1 MTMAIAL
8 VLPLF
13 FGSAGAVD
21 VVVQEDSIPDSL
33 LHPRW
38 KIQRTT
44 PVTYDDMN
52 QGSAD
57 LKRPEN
63 IKQEVEYNDSLNRYV
78 LGTRMGKTWLA
89 APIMMDQQEYLK
101 WSERSLMHDY
111 FREKNSEIYQ
121 KKGKEKFD
129 FTDMHFSLG
138 PAEKIFGPGGIRV
151 RTLGTAEL
159 KLGATLKSVDNPSL
173 PIRNRNTMSIDFDEK
188 INLNVTGTIG
198 DKMKWN
204 LNYNTDATFDF
215 DAQNMKLRYDG
226 KEDEIIKLVEAGN
239 VTFPSNSSLIPGAS
253 SLFGIRTD
261 MQFGRLKLQTVFSQ
275 KTSSST
281 SVSTSGGAQTTAF
294 DFTAANYE
302 ENRHFFLDSYF
313 RNNYDRWMATLPTV
327 RTGITINRV
336 EIWVTNKRGQTSNTR
351 DIVAFP
357 GLGESTGGATTPSN
371 TANGLHS
378 ALNSAYS
385 EARTIDQV
393 TTTLEGQNIDGT
405 TMEGGKTYE
414 KIEKA
419 RLLTSSEYTL
429 NTAMGYVSLKT
440 QLQSDQVLA
449 IAYEYTSGGVTYQVG
464 EFSSDNNDV
473 SKALFVKSLKN
484 TDNNPRQPNWQ
495 LMMKNVYY
503 LASSVKKDNFRLD
516 VKYKSDTVGV
526 YTTYLPIPIKK
537 VKEMPLLRLIG
548 ADRLDNNNNTRTD
561 GYFDYVE
568 GYTVSNGRVF
578 LPKAEPFGS
587 ALKTELSKYITNEDS
602 IKKYIFTELYDS
614 TKTVAK
620 QIAEKNKFKLVGKYK
635 GTNANVISLG
645 SSNVPQGSVTVTAG
659 SQTLKEGTDY
669 TVDYSAGEV
678 TIINQSIIDA
688 GTAINVSSESQSD
701 YAMQRKTLL
710 GLNWE
715 YDFSKN
721 FQISGT
727 LQHLNEQSLTT
738 KVTMG
743 AEPMSNTLLGFNLHW
758 KQESQW
764 LTNLLNKISLLHL
777 KQPSNIQF
785 NAEFAKLFS
794 SIASGTQDNAS
805 YIDDFESATS
815 SISLL
820 TPTSWQ
826 LSSVPT
832 KDNDGEF
839 KKSYSKTDL
848 SSGYHRARL
857 AWYTIDPLFTRRS
870 SSLTPSYI
878 KGDLDLL
885 SNHYVREVYINE
897 LYPNR
902 DVSSYSGTS
911 STLSIMNLAYYP
923 DERGPYNFTTD
934 LTAQGKLANPK
945 NSWGG
950 IMKKLDTN
958 DFEQAN
964 IEYVEFWMMD
974 PFIYTRQDGTAQK
987 HSGKLIINLG
997 EVSEDILLDGKKFYE
1012 SGMPVT
1018 DAEAGNVTTTQ
1029 WGKVPVQNTITYA
1042 FATSEGARAK
1052 QDVGFNGLNDEEEQ
1066 QWPQYQDFLNYVKA
1080 NVTSAEARDSILNDP
1095 AGDNYHYFR
1104 GTDWDDRRTG
1114 ILERYK
1120 YINNPQ
1126 GNSPDSDSRSEAYD
1140 TSYKTT
1146 PDVEDINQDYTLNEY
1161 EKYYEYTVA
1170 INPDSMQVG
1179 SNYIVDQRTVSPTL
1193 RNGTQEEVHWYQ
1205 FRVPIRRGKSVGG
1218 MSDISSIRFMRVYM
1232 TEFEEPTVLRFGSL
1246 DLVRGDWR
1254 IYDQSISGASANPTA
1269 TFTASSISIEENS
1282 DKKPVNYILPPG
1294 ISRVTDPTQPQLT
1307 ENNEEAMR
1315 IDVSNMA
1322 ANDAVAVYKNTSYD
1336 MRHYNQLQMFI
1347 HANTTQTNTTQLANN
1362 ELALFIRLGSDY
1374 NTNYYEYQIP
1384 LKLTPEGQYDMN
1396 SNTDK
1401 RIVWPEENM
1410 LNLTLSKLTALKKQR
1425 NKMRAQGQASYS
1437 TAYTIND
1444 SDTPKNQISI
1454 MGNPTLGEVRTI
1466 MIGVKN
1472 LSGTTKDGEV
1482 WVNELRLLEPAS
1494 EGGWAAAADLNVQLS
1509 DLGSVSASGKYV
1521 SDGFGG
1527 LEQKVLE
1534 RSTDKYG
1541 TYSVTTNLEL
1551 GKFFP
1556 AKAKVSAP
1564 FYYSVTKSKT
1574 SPKYNPLDTDM
1585 LLDDALESAATKQEK
1600 DSIESIAVV
1609 NTVSRN
1615 LSLSNVNFGIATKK
1629 HPMPY
1634 DPANFTFS
1642 YSYSHQHTDGETTV
1656 FENTDNWRGAIN
1668 YAWSPVY
1675 KPLSPF
1681 KKSIKSKSKYFDILK
1696 NIDLNWLPQSISAGT
1711 EMTRY
1716 AHELQE
1722 RDLGTENSTELPVN
1736 YDSQFRWNRDFSIRW
1751 DLTKNLRMSFNS
1763 STEAEIE
1770 ENWPKDRALY
1780 ATEYEAYKDSLNS
1793 WQSIKHMGK
1802 PLDYHQTFTGSY
1814 KLPLN
1819 QIPVLNWLTADAS
1832 YNATYH
1838 WARGTTEE
1846 DGSTLGNTITNNRT
1860 YNLNGKIDMVKL
1872 YNQVPFLKKVNDLF
1886 NKRQTYTPKKKVTPV
1901 KDTNKKD
1908 NKDGKDAKDN
1918 KDAKDEKKAP
1928 TFADRAKKNAFV
1940 REITLAPDTAITV
1953 THGKK
1958 TKRLAISAR
1967 TEDGKL
1973 IPLKIKKLD
1982 DNKIRIVNKGD
1993 STMKVKLQVVALEP
2007 LDDKPWYKVAQHAA
2021 RFAMMLRSFSVSYR
2035 NQYAMTLP
2043 GFMPNAG
2050 DIFGQRTGGQA
2061 MAPGLAFAF
2070 GLTDD
2075 DFINKAQ
2082 ANNWLLNNDSIAT
2095 PATSTSV
2102 KDVQVK
2108 MTLEPVRDLK
2118 IDLNMTHSENKAKS
2132 IQYMYAGTPTTQSG
2146 SFTMTT
2152 ISIGSA
2158 FEGLGSA
2165 DNGYRSASFEKFCNS
2180 LAGYQ
2185 ARLQARYEGAVYPTG
2200 TTYAGAKYDAAKT
2213 PVNQYSADVMVP
2225 AFLNA
2230 YTGYSGTDI
2239 FPTLASMLPNW
2250 TLKYS
2255 GLSKLPWIRDHFKS
2269 VNINHSYKSIYS
2281 VGSYSSYSTYKEF
2294 MGEGLGF
2301 ITNGTTGDTTPS
2313 SMFNVSTVSINEAF
2327 SPLLGIDVTLPNNM
2341 TFKAE
2346 YRTTRVLSLSM
2357 TSIQINE
2364 TTSKDWVFGFGYKI
2378 NDFRFW
2384 RGRGLV
2390 ASKSNKS
2397 SKQGNSKDNNNNQ
2410 TSKQQTTKTTKK
2422 GFAHDLNLRLDL
2434 SYRKQAAITRDIA
2447 TVLSSATSGNTAFK
2461 LAFSAEYAISRLLSM
2476 SFYYDRQSNTP
2487 LLSSSSYPTVTQD
2500 FGLSMKF
2507 SLTR

>member
-1 MTMAIAL
+1 MAIAL

-44 PVTYDDMN
+44 PVTYDDMS
-52 QGSAD
+52 QGSTD

-101 WSERSLMHDY
+101 WTERGLMRDY

-173 PIRNRNTMSIDFDEK
+173 PIRNRNTTSIDFDEK
-188 INLNVTGTIG
+188 INLNVTGSIG

-281 SVSTSGGAQTTAF
+281 SVSTNGGAQTSAF
-294 DFTAANYE
+294 DISAANYE
-302 ENRHFFLDSYF
+302 ENRHFFLDTYF
-313 RNNYDRWMATLPTV
+313 RNNYDRWMATLPTA

-357 GLGESTGGATTPSN
+357 ALGESTSGITPPSN
-371 TANGLHS
+371 SANSLHS
-378 ALNSAYS
+378 SLNGAYS
-385 EARTIDQV
+385 AARTIDQV
-393 TTTLEGQNIDGT
+393 TQTLEGQTVDGI

-429 NTAMGYVSLKT
+429 NKTMGYVSLKT

-464 EFSSDNNDV
+464 EFSADNNDV

-526 YTTYLPIPIKK
+526 YTTYLPIPEKDIKEK
-537 VKEMPLLRLIG
+537 PLLRLIG

-578 LPKAEPFGS
+578 LPKAEPFGRG
-587 ALKTELSKYITNEDS
+587 LQTELRKYITNEDS
-602 IKKYIFTELYDS
+602 ISKYVFTELYDS

-620 QIAEKNKFKLVGKYK
+620 QIAEKNKFKLIGKYK
-635 GTNANVISLG
+635 GSNANVISLG

-678 TIINQSIIDA
+678 TILNQSIIDA

-701 YAMQRKTLL
+701 YGMQRKTLF

-738 KVTMG
+738 KVAMG
-743 AEPMSNTLLGFNLHW
+743 AEPMSNTIVGFNLHW

-764 LTNLLNKISLLHL
+764 LTNLLNKIPLLHL
-777 KQPSNIQF
+777 KEPSNIQF

-815 SISLL
+815 NISLL

-826 LSSVPT
+826 LSSVPQQPKET
-832 KDNDGEF
+832 
-839 KKSYSKTDL
+839 YSKSDL

-902 DVSSYSGTS
+902 DVTSYSGTS

-923 DERGPYNFTTD
+923 DERGPYNFSTD
-934 LTAQGKLANPK
+934 LTAQGKLAQPK
-945 NSWGG
+945 QSWGG
-950 IMKKLDTN
+950 MMRKLDTN

-974 PFIYTRQDGTAQK
+974 PFVYTRQDGTSHK
-987 HSGKLIINLG
+987 HAGKLVINLG
-997 EVSEDILLDGKKFYE
+997 EVSEDVLLDGKKFYE

-1066 QWPQYQDFLNYVKA
+1066 QWPQYQNFLNYVKT

-1095 AGDNYHYFR
+1095 AGDDYHYFR
-1104 GTDWDDRRTG
+1104 GSDWDERRTG
-1114 ILERYK
+1114 ILDRYK

-1126 GNSPDSDSRSEAYD
+1126 GNSPDSNSRTEDYD

-1193 RNGTQEEVHWYQ
+1193 RNGTQEEVRWYQ
-1205 FRVPIRRGKSVGG
+1205 FRVPIRLGKSVGG

-1232 TEFEEPTVLRFGSL
+1232 TDFEEPTVLRLASL

-1254 IYDQSISGASANPTA
+1254 IYDQTISGASANPTA

-1322 ANDAVAVYKNTSYD
+1322 ANDAVAVYKNTNYD
-1336 MRHYNQLQMFI
+1336 MRHYNQLQMFV

-1362 ELALFIRLGSDY
+1362 ELALFVRLGSDY
-1374 NTNYYEYQIP
+1374 NTNYYEYLIP

-1396 SNTDK
+1396 STTDK

-1437 TAYTIND
+1437 TVYTLND
-1444 SDTPKNQISI
+1444 SDNPKNKLSI

-1472 LSGTTKDGEV
+1472 ISNATKDGEV

-1494 EGGWAAAADLNVQLS
+1494 EGGWAAAADINVQLS

-1521 SDGFGG
+1521 SDGFGS

-1600 DSIESIAVV
+1600 DSIESIAIV
-1609 NTVSRN
+1609 NTVNRN

-1642 YSYSHQHTDGETTV
+1642 YSHSHQHTDGETTV
-1656 FENTDNWRGAIN
+1656 FENTDNWRGAVN

-1722 RDLGTENSTELPVN
+1722 RDLGTENSTQLPVN
-1736 YDSQFRWNRDFSIRW
+1736 YDSQFRWNREFAIRW
-1751 DLTKNLRMSFNS
+1751 DLTKNLRLNFQSA
-1763 STEAEIE
+1763 TQAEIE

-1780 ATEYEAYKDSLNS
+1780 ASDYEAYKDSLNS

-1802 PLDYHQTFTGSY
+1802 PLDYNQTFTGSY

-1819 QIPVLNWLTADAS
+1819 LIPVLNWLNADAS

-1860 YNLNGKIDMVKL
+1860 YNLNGKLDMVKL
-1872 YNQVPFLKKVNDLF
+1872 YNQVPFLKKVNELF
-1886 NKRQTYTPKKKVTPV
+1886 SKRQTYTPKKKTVAA
-1901 KDTNKKD
+1901 KDTVKNKKD
-1908 NKDGKDAKDN
+1908 T
-1918 KDAKDEKKAP
+1918 P
-1928 TFADRAKKNAFV
+1928 SFADRAKKNAFV
-1940 REITLAPDTAITV
+1940 REMTLAPDTAITV

-1958 TKRLAISAR
+1958 TKRLNITAR

-1982 DNKIRIVNKGD
+1982 ENKIRIVNKGD

-2021 RFAMMLRSFSVSYR
+2021 RFAMMVRNISVSYR

-2043 GFMPNAG
+2043 GFMPNVG
-2050 DIFGQRTGGQA
+2050 DIFGQRTGGQT

-2070 GLTDD
+2070 GLTGD

-2102 KDVQVK
+2102 KDLQVK
-2108 MTLEPVRDLK
+2108 MTLEPIRDLK
-2118 IDLNMTHSENKAKS
+2118 IDLNMTHSETKAKS

-2152 ISIGSA
+2152 ISLGSA
-2158 FEGLGSA
+2158 FEGIGSA
-2165 DNGYRSASFEKFCNS
+2165 DNGYHSATFEKFCNS

-2185 ARLQARYEGAVYPTG
+2185 ARLQARYEGAVYPAG

-2239 FPTLASMLPNW
+2239 FPTIASMLPNW
-2250 TLKYS
+2250 TIKYS
-2255 GLSKLPWIRDHFKS
+2255 GLTKLPWIRDHFKS
-2269 VNINHSYKSIYS
+2269 VNINHSYKSIYA

-2301 ITNGTTGDTTPS
+2301 TTNATTGDPTPS

-2327 SPLLGIDVTLPNNM
+2327 SPLLGIDVTLQNNM

-2357 TSIQINE
+2357 TSIQLNE

-2390 ASKSNKS
+2390 ARSNKS
-2397 SKQGNSKDNNNNQ
+2397 TKQGNGTNNNNN
-2410 TSKQQTTKTTKK
+2410 SKTTTNSKTTKK

-2434 SYRKQAAITRDIA
+2434 SYRQQAAITRDIA
-2447 TVLSSATSGNTAFK
+2447 TVMSSATSGNTAFK

>member
-1 MTMAIAL
+1 MAIAL

-44 PVTYDDMN
+44 PVTYNDMS
-52 QGSAD
+52 QGSTD

-101 WSERSLMHDY
+101 WTERGLMRDY

-151 RTLGTAEL
+151 RTLGSAEL

-173 PIRNRNTMSIDFDEK
+173 PIRNRNTTSIDFDEK
-188 INLNVTGTIG
+188 INLNVTGSIG

-281 SVSTSGGAQTTAF
+281 SVSTNGGAQTSAF
-294 DFTAANYE
+294 DISAANYE
-302 ENRHFFLDSYF
+302 ENRHFFLDTYF
-313 RNNYDRWMATLPTV
+313 RNNYDRWMATLPTA

-357 GLGESTGGATTPSN
+357 ALGESTSGTTPPSN
-371 TANGLHS
+371 AANSLHS
-378 ALNSAYS
+378 SLNGAYS
-385 EARTIDQV
+385 AARTIDQV
-393 TTTLEGQNIDGT
+393 TQTLEGQTVDGI

-464 EFSSDNNDV
+464 EFSADNNDV

-484 TDNNPRQPNWQ
+484 TDNNPQQPNWQ

-526 YTTYLPIPIKK
+526 YTTYLPIPEKDIKEK
-537 VKEMPLLRLIG
+537 PLLRLIG

-578 LPKAEPFGS
+578 LPKAEPFGRG
-587 ALKTELSKYITNEDS
+587 LQTELRKYINNEDS
-602 IKKYIFTELYDS
+602 ISKYTFTELYDN

-635 GTNANVISLG
+635 GSNANVISLG

-678 TIINQSIIDA
+678 TILNQSIIDA

-701 YAMQRKTLL
+701 YGMQRKTLF

-738 KVTMG
+738 KVAMG
-743 AEPMSNTLLGFNLHW
+743 AEPMSNTIVGFNLHW

-764 LTNLLNKISLLHL
+764 LTNLLNKIPLLHL
-777 KQPSNIQF
+777 KEPSNIQF

-815 SISLL
+815 NISLL

-826 LSSVPT
+826 LSSVPQQPNKT
-832 KDNDGEF
+832 
-839 KKSYSKTDL
+839 YSKSDL

-902 DVSSYSGTS
+902 DVTSYSGTS

-923 DERGPYNFTTD
+923 DERGPYNFSTD
-934 LTAQGKLANPK
+934 LTAQGKLAQPK
-945 NSWGG
+945 QSWGG
-950 IMKKLDTN
+950 MMRKLDTN

-974 PFIYTRQDGTAQK
+974 PFIYTRQNGTSQK
-987 HSGKLIINLG
+987 HAGKLVINLG
-997 EVSEDILLDGKKFYE
+997 EVSEDVLLDGKKFYE

-1066 QWPQYQDFLNYVKA
+1066 QWPQYQNFLNYVKT

-1095 AGDNYHYFR
+1095 AGDDYHYFR
-1104 GTDWDDRRTG
+1104 GSDWDERRTG
-1114 ILERYK
+1114 ILDRYK

-1126 GNSPDSDSRSEAYD
+1126 GNSPDSNSRTEDYD

-1193 RNGTQEEVHWYQ
+1193 RNGTQEEVRWYQ
-1205 FRVPIRRGKSVGG
+1205 FRVPIRQGKSVGG
-1218 MSDISSIRFMRVYM
+1218 ISDISSIRFMRVYM
-1232 TEFEEPTVLRFGSL
+1232 TDFEEPTVLRLASL

-1254 IYDQSISGASANPTA
+1254 IYDQTISGASANPTA

-1336 MRHYNQLQMFI
+1336 MRHYNQLQMFV

-1362 ELALFIRLGSDY
+1362 ELALFVRLGSDY

-1396 SNTDK
+1396 STTDK

-1437 TAYTIND
+1437 TIYTLTD
-1444 SDTPKNQISI
+1444 SDNPKNKMSI
-1454 MGNPTLGEVRTI
+1454 LGNPTLGEVRTI

-1472 LSGTTKDGEV
+1472 ISNATKDGEV

-1494 EGGWAAAADLNVQLS
+1494 EGGWAAAADINVQLS

-1521 SDGFGG
+1521 SDGFGS
-1527 LEQKVLE
+1527 LEQKVME

-1600 DSIESIAVV
+1600 DSIESIAVI

-1642 YSYSHQHTDGETTV
+1642 YSHSHQHTDGETTV
-1656 FENTDNWRGAIN
+1656 FENTDNWRGAVN

-1722 RDLGTENSTELPVN
+1722 RDLGTENNAELPVN
-1736 YDSQFRWNRDFSIRW
+1736 YDSQFRWNREFAIRW
-1751 DLTKNLRMSFNS
+1751 DLTKNLRLNFQS

-1780 ATEYEAYKDSLNS
+1780 ASDYEAYKDSLNS

-1802 PLDYHQTFTGSY
+1802 PLDYNQTFTGSY

-1819 QIPVLNWLTADAS
+1819 LIPVLNWLNADAS

-1860 YNLNGKIDMVKL
+1860 YNLNGKLDMVKL
-1872 YNQVPFLKKVNDLF
+1872 YNQVPFLKKVNELF
-1886 NKRQTYTPKKKVTPV
+1886 SKRQVYTPKKKKTVV
-1901 KDTNKKD
+1901 AKDSDKDKKD
-1908 NKDGKDAKDN
+1908 K
-1918 KDAKDEKKAP
+1918 KDEKKAP

-1940 REITLAPDTAITV
+1940 REMTLVPDTAITV

-1958 TKRLAISAR
+1958 TKRLNITAR

-1982 DNKIRIVNKGD
+1982 ENKIRIVNKGD

-2021 RFAMMLRSFSVSYR
+2021 RFAMMVRNISVSYR

-2050 DIFGQRTGGQA
+2050 DLFGQRTGGQT

-2070 GLTDD
+2070 GLTGD

-2102 KDVQVK
+2102 KDLQVK
-2108 MTLEPVRDLK
+2108 MTLEPIRDLK
-2118 IDLNMTHSENKAKS
+2118 IDLNMTHSETKAKS
-2132 IQYMYAGTPTTQSG
+2132 IQYMYAGMPTTQSG

-2152 ISIGSA
+2152 ISLGSA
-2158 FEGLGSA
+2158 FEGIGSA
-2165 DNGYRSASFEKFCNS
+2165 DNGYHSASFEKFCNS

-2239 FPTLASMLPNW
+2239 FPTIASMLPNW
-2250 TLKYS
+2250 TIKYS
-2255 GLSKLPWIRDHFKS
+2255 GLTKLPWIRDHFKS
-2269 VNINHSYKSIYS
+2269 VNINHSYKSIYA
-2281 VGSYSSYSTYKEF
+2281 VGSYSSYATYKEF

-2301 ITNGTTGDTTPS
+2301 TTNATTGDPTPS

-2357 TSIQINE
+2357 TSIQLNE

-2390 ASKSNKS
+2390 ARSNKS
-2397 SKQGNSKDNNNNQ
+2397 TKQGNGTNNNNNNNNN
-2410 TSKQQTTKTTKK
+2410 KTTTNSKTTKK

-2434 SYRKQAAITRDIA
+2434 SYRQQAAITRDIA
-2447 TVLSSATSGNTAFK
+2447 TVMSSATSGNTAFK

>member
-1 MTMAIAL
+1 MAIAL

-44 PVTYDDMN
+44 PVTYDDMS
-52 QGSAD
+52 QGSTD

-101 WSERSLMHDY
+101 WTERGLMRDY

-173 PIRNRNTMSIDFDEK
+173 PIRNRNTTSIDFDEK
-188 INLNVTGTIG
+188 INLNVTGSIG

-239 VTFPSNSSLIPGAS
+239 ITFPSNSSLIPGAS

-281 SVSTSGGAQTTAF
+281 SVSTNGGAQTSAF
-294 DFTAANYE
+294 DISAANYE
-302 ENRHFFLDSYF
+302 ENRHFFLDTYF
-313 RNNYDRWMATLPTV
+313 RNNYDRWMATLPTA

-357 GLGESTGGATTPSN
+357 ALGESTSGTTPPSN
-371 TANGLHS
+371 SANSLHS
-378 ALNSAYS
+378 SLNGAYS

-393 TTTLEGQNIDGT
+393 MQTLEGQTVDGIK
-405 TMEGGKTYE
+405 MEGGKTYE

-429 NTAMGYVSLKT
+429 NTTMGYVSLKT

-464 EFSSDNNDV
+464 EFSADNNDV

-484 TDNNPRQPNWQ
+484 TDNTPQQPNWQ

-526 YTTYLPIPIKK
+526 YTTYLPIPEKDIKEK
-537 VKEMPLLRLIG
+537 PLLRLIG

-578 LPKAEPFGS
+578 LPKAEPFGRG
-587 ALKTELSKYITNEDS
+587 LQTELRKYINNEDS
-602 IKKYIFTELYDS
+602 ISKYTFTELYDN

-635 GTNANVISLG
+635 GSNANVISLG

-678 TIINQSIIDA
+678 TILNQSIIDA

-701 YAMQRKTLL
+701 YGMQRKTLF

-738 KVTMG
+738 KVAMG
-743 AEPMSNTLLGFNLHW
+743 AEPMSNTIVGFNLHW

-764 LTNLLNKISLLHL
+764 LTNLLNKIPLLHL
-777 KQPSNIQF
+777 KEPSNIQF

-815 SISLL
+815 NISLL

-826 LSSVPT
+826 LSSVPQQPKET
-832 KDNDGEF
+832 
-839 KKSYSKTDL
+839 YSKSDL

-857 AWYTIDPLFTRRS
+857 AWYTIDPLFTRQS

-878 KGDLDLL
+878 KGDLNLL

-902 DVSSYSGTS
+902 DVTSYSGTS

-923 DERGPYNFTTD
+923 DERGPYNFSTD
-934 LTAQGKLANPK
+934 LTAQGKLTQPK
-945 NSWGG
+945 LSWGG
-950 IMKKLDTN
+950 MMRKLDTN

-974 PFIYTRQDGTAQK
+974 PFVYTRQDGTSQK
-987 HSGKLIINLG
+987 HAGKLVINLG
-997 EVSEDILLDGKKFYE
+997 EVSEDVLLDGKKFYE

-1066 QWPQYQDFLNYVKA
+1066 QWPQYQNFLNYVKA

-1095 AGDNYHYFR
+1095 AGDDYHYFR
-1104 GTDWDDRRTG
+1104 GSDWDERRTG
-1114 ILERYK
+1114 ILDRYK

-1126 GNSPDSDSRSEAYD
+1126 GNSPDSNSRTEDYD

-1193 RNGTQEEVHWYQ
+1193 RNGTQEEVRWYQ

-1232 TEFEEPTVLRFGSL
+1232 TDFEEPTVLRLASL

-1254 IYDQSISGASANPTA
+1254 IYDQTISDASANPTA
-1269 TFTASSISIEENS
+1269 TFNASSISIEENS

-1322 ANDAVAVYKNTSYD
+1322 ANDAVAVYKNTNYD
-1336 MRHYNQLQMFI
+1336 MRHYNQLQMFV

-1362 ELALFIRLGSDY
+1362 ELALFVRLGSDY
-1374 NTNYYEYQIP
+1374 NTNYYEYLIP

-1396 SNTDK
+1396 STTDK

-1437 TAYTIND
+1437 TVYTLND
-1444 SDTPKNQISI
+1444 SDNPKNKLSI

-1472 LSGTTKDGEV
+1472 ISNATKDGEV

-1494 EGGWAAAADLNVQLS
+1494 EGGWAAAADINVQLS

-1521 SDGFGG
+1521 SDGFGS

-1600 DSIESIAVV
+1600 DSIESIAIV
-1609 NTVSRN
+1609 NTVNRN

-1642 YSYSHQHTDGETTV
+1642 YSHSHQHTDGETTV
-1656 FENTDNWRGAIN
+1656 FENTDNWRGAVN

-1722 RDLGTENSTELPVN
+1722 RDLGTENSTQLPVN
-1736 YDSQFRWNRDFSIRW
+1736 YDSQFRWNREFAIRW
-1751 DLTKNLRMSFNS
+1751 DLTKNLRLNFQSA
-1763 STEAEIE
+1763 TQAEIE

-1780 ATEYEAYKDSLNS
+1780 ASDYEAYKDSLNS

-1802 PLDYHQTFTGSY
+1802 PLDYNQTFTGSY

-1819 QIPVLNWLTADAS
+1819 LIPVLNWLNADAS

-1860 YNLNGKIDMVKL
+1860 YNLNGKLDMVKL
-1872 YNQVPFLKKVNDLF
+1872 YNQVPFLKKVNELF
-1886 NKRQTYTPKKKVTPV
+1886 SKRQTYTPKKKTVAA
-1901 KDTNKKD
+1901 KDTVKNKKD
-1908 NKDGKDAKDN
+1908 T
-1918 KDAKDEKKAP
+1918 P
-1928 TFADRAKKNAFV
+1928 SFADRAKKNAFV
-1940 REITLAPDTAITV
+1940 REMTLAPDTAITV

-1958 TKRLAISAR
+1958 TKRLNITAR

-1982 DNKIRIVNKGD
+1982 ENKIRIVNKGD

-2021 RFAMMLRSFSVSYR
+2021 RFAMMVRNISVSYR

-2043 GFMPNAG
+2043 GFMPNVG
-2050 DIFGQRTGGQA
+2050 DIFGQRTGGQT

-2070 GLTDD
+2070 GLTGD

-2102 KDVQVK
+2102 KDLQVK
-2108 MTLEPVRDLK
+2108 MTLEPIRDLK
-2118 IDLNMTHSENKAKS
+2118 IDLNMTHSETKAKS

-2152 ISIGSA
+2152 ISLGSA
-2158 FEGLGSA
+2158 FEGIGSA
-2165 DNGYRSASFEKFCNS
+2165 DNGYHSATFEKFCNS

-2185 ARLQARYEGAVYPTG
+2185 ARLQARYEGAVYPAG

-2239 FPTLASMLPNW
+2239 FPTIASMLPNW
-2250 TLKYS
+2250 TIKYS
-2255 GLSKLPWIRDHFKS
+2255 GLTKLPWIRDHFKS
-2269 VNINHSYKSIYS
+2269 VNINHSYKSIYA

-2301 ITNGTTGDTTPS
+2301 TTNATTGDPTPS

-2327 SPLLGIDVTLPNNM
+2327 SPLLGIDVTLQNNM

-2346 YRTTRVLSLSM
+2346 YRTTRVLSLSI
-2357 TSIQINE
+2357 TSIQLNE

-2378 NDFRFW
+2378 NDFQFW

-2390 ASKSNKS
+2390 ARSNKS
-2397 SKQGNSKDNNNNQ
+2397 TKQGNGTNNNNNNN
-2410 TSKQQTTKTTKK
+2410 KTTTNSKTTKK

-2434 SYRKQAAITRDIA
+2434 SYRQQAAITRDIA
-2447 TVLSSATSGNTAFK
+2447 TVMSSATSGNTAFK

>member
-1 MTMAIAL
+1 MKVVMTMATAL

-44 PVTYDDMN
+44 PVTYDDIT

-101 WSERSLMHDY
+101 WSERGLMRDY

-173 PIRNRNTMSIDFDEK
+173 PIRNRNTTSIDFDEK
-188 INLNVTGTIG
+188 INLNVTGSIG

-281 SVSTSGGAQTTAF
+281 SVSTNGGAQTSAF
-294 DFTAANYE
+294 DISAANYE
-302 ENRHFFLDSYF
+302 ENRHFFLDTYF
-313 RNNYDRWMATLPTV
+313 RNNYDRWMATLPTA

-357 GLGESTGGATTPSN
+357 ALGESTSGITPPSN
-371 TANGLHS
+371 SANSLHS
-378 ALNSAYS
+378 SLNGAYS
-385 EARTIDQV
+385 AARTIDQV
-393 TTTLEGQNIDGT
+393 TQTLEGQTVDGI

-429 NTAMGYVSLKT
+429 NKTMGYVSLKT

-464 EFSSDNNDV
+464 EFSADNNDV

-526 YTTYLPIPIKK
+526 YTTYLPIPEKDIKEK
-537 VKEMPLLRLIG
+537 PLLRLIG

-578 LPKAEPFGS
+578 LPKAEPFGRG
-587 ALKTELSKYITNEDS
+587 LQTELRKYITNEDS
-602 IKKYIFTELYDS
+602 ISKYVFTELYDS

-620 QIAEKNKFKLVGKYK
+620 QIAEKNKFKLIGKYK
-635 GTNANVISLG
+635 GSNANVISLG

-678 TIINQSIIDA
+678 TILNQSIIDA

-701 YAMQRKTLL
+701 YGMQRKTLF

-738 KVTMG
+738 KVAMG
-743 AEPMSNTLLGFNLHW
+743 AEPMSNTIVGFNLHW

-764 LTNLLNKISLLHL
+764 LTNLLNKIPLLHL
-777 KQPSNIQF
+777 KEPSNIQF

-815 SISLL
+815 NISLL

-826 LSSVPT
+826 LSSVPQQPKET
-832 KDNDGEF
+832 
-839 KKSYSKTDL
+839 YSKSDL

-857 AWYTIDPLFTRRS
+857 AWYTIDPLFTRQS

-902 DVSSYSGTS
+902 DVTSYSGTS

-923 DERGPYNFTTD
+923 DERGPYNFSTD
-934 LTAQGKLANPK
+934 LTAQGKLAQPK
-945 NSWGG
+945 QSWGG
-950 IMKKLDTN
+950 MMRKLDTN

-974 PFIYTRQDGTAQK
+974 PFVYTRQDGTSQK
-987 HSGKLIINLG
+987 HAGKLVINLG
-997 EVSEDILLDGKKFYE
+997 EVSEDVLLDGKKFYE

-1066 QWPQYQDFLNYVKA
+1066 QWPQYQNFLNYVKT

-1095 AGDNYHYFR
+1095 AGDDYHYFR
-1104 GTDWDDRRTG
+1104 GSDWDERRTG
-1114 ILERYK
+1114 ILDRYK

-1126 GNSPDSDSRSEAYD
+1126 GNSPDSNSRTEDYD

-1193 RNGTQEEVHWYQ
+1193 RNGTQEEVRWYQ

-1232 TEFEEPTVLRFGSL
+1232 TDFEEPTVLRLASL

-1254 IYDQSISGASANPTA
+1254 IYDQTISGASANPTA

-1322 ANDAVAVYKNTSYD
+1322 ANDAVAVYKNTNYD
-1336 MRHYNQLQMFI
+1336 MRHYNQLQMFV

-1362 ELALFIRLGSDY
+1362 ELALFVRLGSDY
-1374 NTNYYEYQIP
+1374 NTNYYEYLIP

-1396 SNTDK
+1396 STTDK

-1437 TAYTIND
+1437 TVYTLND
-1444 SDTPKNQISI
+1444 SDNPKNKLSI

-1472 LSGTTKDGEV
+1472 ISNATKDGEV

-1494 EGGWAAAADLNVQLS
+1494 EGGWAAAADINVQLS

-1521 SDGFGG
+1521 SDGFGS

-1600 DSIESIAVV
+1600 DSIESIAIV
-1609 NTVSRN
+1609 NTVNRN

-1642 YSYSHQHTDGETTV
+1642 YSHSHQHTDGETTV
-1656 FENTDNWRGAIN
+1656 FENTDNWRGAVN

-1722 RDLGTENSTELPVN
+1722 RDLGTENSTQLPVN
-1736 YDSQFRWNRDFSIRW
+1736 YDSQFRWNREFAIRW
-1751 DLTKNLRMSFNS
+1751 DLTKNLRLNFQSA
-1763 STEAEIE
+1763 TQAEIE

-1780 ATEYEAYKDSLNS
+1780 ASDYEAYKDSLNS

-1802 PLDYHQTFTGSY
+1802 PLDYNQTFTGSY

-1819 QIPVLNWLTADAS
+1819 LIPVLNWLNADAS

-1860 YNLNGKIDMVKL
+1860 YNLNGKLDMVKL
-1872 YNQVPFLKKVNDLF
+1872 YNQVPFLKKVNELF
-1886 NKRQTYTPKKKVTPV
+1886 SKRQTYTPKKKTVAAKDTV
-1901 KDTNKKD
+1901 KDKRDT
-1908 NKDGKDAKDN
+1908 
-1918 KDAKDEKKAP
+1918 P
-1928 TFADRAKKNAFV
+1928 SFADRAKKNAFV
-1940 REITLAPDTAITV
+1940 REMTLAPDTAITV

-1958 TKRLAISAR
+1958 TKRLNITAR

-1982 DNKIRIVNKGD
+1982 ENKIRIVNKGD

-2021 RFAMMLRSFSVSYR
+2021 RFAMMVRNISVSYR

-2043 GFMPNAG
+2043 GFMPNVG
-2050 DIFGQRTGGQA
+2050 DIFGQRTGGQT

-2070 GLTDD
+2070 GLTGD

-2102 KDVQVK
+2102 KDLQVK
-2108 MTLEPVRDLK
+2108 MTLEPIRDLK
-2118 IDLNMTHSENKAKS
+2118 IDLNMTHSETKAKS

-2152 ISIGSA
+2152 ISLGSA
-2158 FEGLGSA
+2158 FEGIGSA
-2165 DNGYRSASFEKFCNS
+2165 DNGYHSATFEKFCNS

-2185 ARLQARYEGAVYPTG
+2185 ARLQARYEGAVYPAG

-2239 FPTLASMLPNW
+2239 FPTIASMLPNW
-2250 TLKYS
+2250 TIKYS
-2255 GLSKLPWIRDHFKS
+2255 GLTKLPWIRDHFKS
-2269 VNINHSYKSIYS
+2269 VNINHSYKSIYA

-2301 ITNGTTGDTTPS
+2301 TTNATTGDPTPS

-2327 SPLLGIDVTLPNNM
+2327 SPLLGIDVTLQNNM

-2357 TSIQINE
+2357 TSIQLNE

-2378 NDFRFW
+2378 NDFQFW

-2390 ASKSNKS
+2390 ARSNKS
-2397 SKQGNSKDNNNNQ
+2397 TKQGNGTNNNNNNN
-2410 TSKQQTTKTTKK
+2410 KTTTNSKTTKK

-2434 SYRKQAAITRDIA
+2434 SYRQQAAITRDIA
-2447 TVLSSATSGNTAFK
+2447 TVMSSATSGNTAFK

>member
-1 MTMAIAL
+1 MKVVMTMATAL

-44 PVTYDDMN
+44 PVTYDDIT

-101 WSERSLMHDY
+101 WSERGLMRDY

-173 PIRNRNTMSIDFDEK
+173 PIRNRNTTSIDFDEK
-188 INLNVTGTIG
+188 INLNVTGSIG

-281 SVSTSGGAQTTAF
+281 SVSTNGGAQTSAF
-294 DFTAANYE
+294 DISAANYE
-302 ENRHFFLDSYF
+302 ENRHFFLDTYF
-313 RNNYDRWMATLPTV
+313 RNNYDRWMATLPTA

-357 GLGESTGGATTPSN
+357 ALGESTSGITPPSN
-371 TANGLHS
+371 SANSLHS
-378 ALNSAYS
+378 SLNGAYS
-385 EARTIDQV
+385 AARTIDQV
-393 TTTLEGQNIDGT
+393 TQTLEGQTVDGI

-429 NTAMGYVSLKT
+429 NKTMGYVSLKT

-464 EFSSDNNDV
+464 EFSADNNDV

-526 YTTYLPIPIKK
+526 YTTYLPIPEKDIKEK
-537 VKEMPLLRLIG
+537 PLLRLIG

-578 LPKAEPFGS
+578 LPKAEPFGRG
-587 ALKTELSKYITNEDS
+587 LQTELRKYITNEDS
-602 IKKYIFTELYDS
+602 ISKYVFTELYDS

-620 QIAEKNKFKLVGKYK
+620 QIAEKNKFKLIGKYK
-635 GTNANVISLG
+635 GSNANVISLG

-678 TIINQSIIDA
+678 TILNQSIIDA

-701 YAMQRKTLL
+701 YGMQRKTLF

-738 KVTMG
+738 KVAMG
-743 AEPMSNTLLGFNLHW
+743 AEPMSNTIVGFNLHW

-764 LTNLLNKISLLHL
+764 LTNLLNKIPLLHL
-777 KQPSNIQF
+777 KEPSNIQF

-815 SISLL
+815 NISLL

-826 LSSVPT
+826 LASVPKVVEST
-832 KDNDGEF
+832 YN
-839 KKSYSKTDL
+839 KSDL

-857 AWYTIDPLFTRRS
+857 AWYTIDPLFTRQS

-902 DVSSYSGTS
+902 DVTSYSGTS

-923 DERGPYNFTTD
+923 DERGPYNFSTD
-934 LTAQGKLANPK
+934 LTAQGKLAQPK
-945 NSWGG
+945 QSWGG
-950 IMKKLDTN
+950 MMRKLDTN

-974 PFIYTRQDGTAQK
+974 PFVYTRQDGTSQK
-987 HSGKLIINLG
+987 HAGKLVINLG
-997 EVSEDILLDGKKFYE
+997 EVSEDVLLDGKKFYE

-1066 QWPQYQDFLNYVKA
+1066 QWPQYQNFLNYVKT

-1095 AGDNYHYFR
+1095 AGDDYHYFR
-1104 GTDWDDRRTG
+1104 GSDWDERRTG
-1114 ILERYK
+1114 ILDRYK

-1126 GNSPDSDSRSEAYD
+1126 GNSPDSNSRTEDYD

-1193 RNGTQEEVHWYQ
+1193 RNGTQEEVRWYQ

-1232 TEFEEPTVLRFGSL
+1232 TDFEEPTVLRLASL

-1254 IYDQSISGASANPTA
+1254 IYDQTISGASANPTA

-1322 ANDAVAVYKNTSYD
+1322 ANDAVAVYKNTNYD
-1336 MRHYNQLQMFI
+1336 MRHYNQLQMFV

-1362 ELALFIRLGSDY
+1362 ELALFVRLGSDY
-1374 NTNYYEYQIP
+1374 NTNYYEYLIP

-1396 SNTDK
+1396 STTDK

-1437 TAYTIND
+1437 TVYTLND
-1444 SDTPKNQISI
+1444 SDNPKNKLSI

-1472 LSGTTKDGEV
+1472 ISNATKDGEV

-1494 EGGWAAAADLNVQLS
+1494 EGGWAAAADINVQLS

-1521 SDGFGG
+1521 SDGFGS

-1600 DSIESIAVV
+1600 DSIESIAIV
-1609 NTVSRN
+1609 NTVNRN

-1642 YSYSHQHTDGETTV
+1642 YSHSHQHTDGETTV
-1656 FENTDNWRGAIN
+1656 FENTDNWRGAVN

-1722 RDLGTENSTELPVN
+1722 RDLGTENSTQLPVN
-1736 YDSQFRWNRDFSIRW
+1736 YDSQFRWNREFAIRW
-1751 DLTKNLRMSFNS
+1751 DLTKNLRLNFQSA
-1763 STEAEIE
+1763 TQAEIE

-1780 ATEYEAYKDSLNS
+1780 ASDYEAYKDSLNS

-1802 PLDYHQTFTGSY
+1802 PLDYNQTFTGSY

-1819 QIPVLNWLTADAS
+1819 LIPVLNWLNADAS

-1860 YNLNGKIDMVKL
+1860 YNLNGKLDMVKL
-1872 YNQVPFLKKVNDLF
+1872 YNQVPFLKKVNELF
-1886 NKRQTYTPKKKVTPV
+1886 SKRQTYTPKKKTVAA
-1901 KDTNKKD
+1901 KDTVKNKKD
-1908 NKDGKDAKDN
+1908 T
-1918 KDAKDEKKAP
+1918 P
-1928 TFADRAKKNAFV
+1928 SFADRAKKNAFV
-1940 REITLAPDTAITV
+1940 REMTLAPDTAITV

-1958 TKRLAISAR
+1958 TKRLNITAR

-1982 DNKIRIVNKGD
+1982 ENKIRIVNKGD

-2021 RFAMMLRSFSVSYR
+2021 RFAMMVRNISVSYR

-2043 GFMPNAG
+2043 GFMPNVG
-2050 DIFGQRTGGQA
+2050 DIFGQRTGGQT

-2070 GLTDD
+2070 GLTGD

-2102 KDVQVK
+2102 KDLQVK
-2108 MTLEPVRDLK
+2108 MTLEPIRDLK
-2118 IDLNMTHSENKAKS
+2118 IDLNMTHSETKAKS

-2152 ISIGSA
+2152 ISLGSA
-2158 FEGLGSA
+2158 FEGIGSA
-2165 DNGYRSASFEKFCNS
+2165 DNGYHSATFEKFCNS

-2185 ARLQARYEGAVYPTG
+2185 ARLQARYEGAVYPAG

-2239 FPTLASMLPNW
+2239 FPTIASMLPNW
-2250 TLKYS
+2250 TIKYS
-2255 GLSKLPWIRDHFKS
+2255 GLTKLPWIRDHFKS
-2269 VNINHSYKSIYS
+2269 VNINHSYKSIYA

-2301 ITNGTTGDTTPS
+2301 TTNATTGDPTPS

-2327 SPLLGIDVTLPNNM
+2327 SPLLGIDVTLQNNM

-2357 TSIQINE
+2357 TSIQLNE

-2390 ASKSNKS
+2390 ARSNKS
-2397 SKQGNSKDNNNNQ
+2397 TKQGNGTNNNNNNN
-2410 TSKQQTTKTTKK
+2410 KTTTNSKTTKK

-2434 SYRKQAAITRDIA
+2434 SYRQQAAITRDIA
-2447 TVLSSATSGNTAFK
+2447 TVMSSATSGNTAFK